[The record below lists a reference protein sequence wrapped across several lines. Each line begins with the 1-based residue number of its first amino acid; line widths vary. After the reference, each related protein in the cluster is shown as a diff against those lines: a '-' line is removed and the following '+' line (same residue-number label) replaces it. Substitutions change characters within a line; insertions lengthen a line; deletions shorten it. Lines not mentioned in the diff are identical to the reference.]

1 MPKSKTQHRRRHHR
15 NKSRKIR
22 TRTRRGG
29 VAPVATPA
37 PVAHAAPAA
46 TPAPTYNPP
55 CAASTS
61 KVWYNDSSKT
71 GVCK

>member
-29 VAPVATPA
+29 VAPVA
-37 PVAHAAPAA
+37 HAAPAA
-46 TPAPTYNPP
+46 TPAPTYNPG
-55 CAASTS
+55 CAGT
-61 KVWYNDSSKT
+61 WFNDPSKT

>member
-29 VAPVATPA
+29 VAPVA
-37 PVAHAAPAA
+37 HAAPAS
-46 TPAPTYNPP
+46 TPAPTSWYCQNP
-55 CAASTS
+55 A
-61 KVWYNDSSKT
+61 D
-71 GVCK
+71 CKWDKP